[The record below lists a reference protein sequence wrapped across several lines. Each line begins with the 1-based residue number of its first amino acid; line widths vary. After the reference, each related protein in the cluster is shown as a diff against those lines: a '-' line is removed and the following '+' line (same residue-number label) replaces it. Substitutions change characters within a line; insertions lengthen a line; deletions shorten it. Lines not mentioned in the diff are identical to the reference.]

1 MKTVKQ
7 KLANNEMVMVC
18 GIGRVFHHNIVQMLG
33 IHGGFDAIWF
43 DHEHAGFSFENL
55 EVGTIAARAHGM
67 DSFVRLAPT
76 DYAVIT
82 RSYEAG
88 AGGVMAAQIHS
99 AEQAEQV
106 VQWSKF
112 YPRGCRGL
120 NTGGFDGSFGNTP
133 LAQFCEQANREL
145 FVAIQIETTGA
156 LEQCDEIAAIDGVD
170 LLFVGPADLS
180 QNLGITG
187 QMDHPKLHE
196 GIDRVA
202 AACQKH
208 GKHWGIVPPSPEMA
222 DMCVEKGCKMLVP
235 VADVKLLNAG
245 IRASKEAY
253 GKYF

>member
-1 MKTVKQ
+1 METIKQ
-7 KLANNEMVMVC
+7 KLQNGQLTMVC
-18 GIGRVFHHNIVQMLG
+18 GVGRVFHHNIVQMLG
-33 IHGGFDAIWF
+33 VHGGFDAIWF
-43 DHEHAGFSFENL
+43 DQEHTGFSFENL
-55 EVGTIAARAHGM
+55 EIGTITARAHGM

-88 AGGVMAAQIHS
+88 AGGVMAAQVHS

-106 VQWSKF
+106 VKWTKF
-112 YPRGCRGL
+112 YPRGNRGL
-120 NTGGFDGSFGNTP
+120 NSGGFDGRFGNTP
-133 LAQFCEQANREL
+133 LAEFCERANREL
-145 FVAIQIETTGA
+145 FVSIQIETVGA
-156 LEQCDEIAAIDGVD
+156 LEQCDQIAAIDGVD
-170 LLFVGPADLS
+170 LLFVGPSDLS

-187 QMDHPKLHE
+187 QTDHPKLIE

-202 AACQKH
+202 AACKSH
-208 GKHWGIVPPSPEMA
+208 GKQWGIVPVSPDMA

-253 GKYF
+253 AKYF